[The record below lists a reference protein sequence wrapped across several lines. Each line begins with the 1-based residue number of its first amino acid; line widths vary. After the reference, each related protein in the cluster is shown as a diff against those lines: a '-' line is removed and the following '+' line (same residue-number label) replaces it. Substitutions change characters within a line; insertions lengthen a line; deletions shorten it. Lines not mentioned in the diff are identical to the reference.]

1 MSDKELR
8 KQEKKRLKEERK
20 KLFLEHKVS
29 KKQSKIELKESIKKQ
44 KVEIVNLKNEYKK
57 AAADFKTKEEFTHEE
72 AELLKLEFYKN
83 RVNMKNN
90 ILKEKFEF
98 GAKYKTF
105 SWQYLKWT
113 YGIKKEFNRI
123 VWSNTTNTFKY
134 LGIVVLII
142 GILALLFFGID
153 SIVDIFRK

>member
-20 KLFLEHKVS
+20 KLFLNHKVS
-29 KKQSKIELKESIKKQ
+29 KKKSKIELKESIKKQ
-44 KVEIVNLKNEYKK
+44 KVEIVTLKNEYKK
-57 AAADFKTKEEFTHEE
+57 ALTEFKTKDEFNHEE
-72 AELLKLEFYKN
+72 AEALKLEFYKN
-83 RVNMKNN
+83 RVNIKNN

-98 GAKYKTF
+98 GGKYKTF
-105 SWQYLKWT
+105 SWQCLKWT

-134 LGIVVLII
+134 LGIIVLII

-153 SIVDIFRK
+153 SIVDTFR